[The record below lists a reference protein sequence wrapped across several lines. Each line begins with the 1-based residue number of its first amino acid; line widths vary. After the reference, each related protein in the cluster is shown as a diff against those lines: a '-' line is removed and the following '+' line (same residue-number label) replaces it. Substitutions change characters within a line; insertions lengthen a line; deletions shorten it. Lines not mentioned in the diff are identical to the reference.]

1 MVLTC
6 GMRDQGRLH
15 NDVYLL
21 NLDDGVWSKPPVQ
34 SSPPEKKAANAN
46 ERLRAGVTP
55 DGMPTPRT
63 GHTCTALSQGLV
75 LFAGFDGQFLNDVHY
90 LHVTSGPG
98 ILLEESSTGNIHVSG
113 FVPMSAA
120 HQSAEVTCPRETS
133 LYPRTHSL
141 LFDHS
146 RPAYLQNRICLLTL
160 EVDSILETK
169 TRFDLGYVG

>member
-1 MVLTC
+1 MNTLDIALAGSRTGHQFTPLCNLMVLTC

-34 SSPPEKKAANAN
+34 SSPPQRKAANAN
-46 ERLRAGVTP
+46 ERLRDGVTP
-55 DGMPTPRT
+55 DGLPTPRT
-63 GHTCTALSQGLV
+63 GHTCTALSQGLL

-98 ILLEESSTGNIHVSG
+98 ILLEESSAGNVHVSG

-120 HQSAEVTCPRETS
+120 HQSAEVSDVSKASPGS
-133 LYPRTHSL
+133 PQ
-141 LFDHS
+141 S
-146 RPAYLQNRICLLTL
+146 RIALVSDR
-160 EVDSILETK
+160 
-169 TRFDLGYVG
+169 